1 MSKKSGAAKPAL
13 PEAKAEVLEKIDKLK
28 DEAIELLQGL
38 IRIPSPNPP
47 GDEVEMARVTA
58 DYLRNL
64 GFDVLQIEP
73 FPKRVSNVARLKGK
87 SGNTT
92 LLFQSHLDTIALTDP
107 GTWKHP
113 PLGGEIHDEQIWGV
127 GAKNMKSGLASAM
140 FAARVIR
147 ECGIELEGDLL
158 IAQAADE
165 MRGGFKGLKQLVERD
180 MLKADCAVYTETGIP
195 TRIEVGHRGRVDI
208 HVTVKGRTAHTTEPA
223 DNNARINAIV
233 KMSKVIPAIAKM
245 EFSQWEP
252 HPLLAGEPVISVNLI
267 DGGYAENMV
276 PDRCHIMCDCRT
288 LPPQTE
294 HSVLADVERV
304 LQKLRAE
311 DPELQVSAE
320 IGDVW
325 PYSFIPIDSPIVQQ
339 VQRAVVEVT
348 GSECPILASPATSD
362 TRWLVLVA
370 KIPTCKFSFTTV
382 GSGPNERIRIS
393 DYLNMIRVYAVLT
406 LNMLY
411 GPYSN

>member
-1 MSKKSGAAKPAL
+1 MSNGKAAKLTLA
-13 PEAKAEVLEKIDKLK
+13 EAKSRVLEKIDQLRA
-28 DEAIELLQGL
+28 DAIKLLQDL

-58 DYLRNL
+58 DYLRKL
-64 GFDVLQIEP
+64 GFEVEQIEP
-73 FPKRVSNVARLKGK
+73 FPKRVSNVARLKGR
-87 SGNTT
+87 SGKPT
-92 LLFQSHLDTIALTDP
+92 LLLQSHLDTIALTDP
-107 GTWKHP
+107 KTWKHP
-113 PLGGEIHDEQIWGV
+113 LLAAEIHDDQIWGV

-140 FAARVIR
+140 FAARAIR

-165 MRGGFKGLKQLVERD
+165 MRGGFKGLKELVERN

-233 KMSKVIPAIAKM
+233 KMAEVIPAITNM
-245 EFSQWEP
+245 EFTHWEP

-288 LPPQTE
+288 LPPQTD
-294 HSVLADVERV
+294 HTVLADVERV

-311 DPELQVSAE
+311 DPEMQVSAE

-325 PYSFIPIDSPIVQQ
+325 PYSFIPVDSPIVQQ

-348 GSECPILASPATSD
+348 GSESPILASPATSD
-362 TRWLVLVA
+362 TRWLVLFA

-382 GSGPNERIRIS
+382 GSGPNERIRIT
-393 DYLNMIRVYAVLT
+393 DYLNTIRVYAVLA
-406 LNMLY
+406 LNMLHA
-411 GPYSN
+411 PQSD